1 MKYKICYI
9 DDLSYGIPQV
19 VNAIPKDVE
28 YEFFYYDRISE
39 IPDTIFDI
47 VILDFYL
54 DKDKKT
60 ALDIVDRFLESIVIS
75 FSSAGSKNQLM
86 LENWADY
93 QVLKLSKTNT
103 NLVLEEIFVHINKIN
118 WK

>member
-19 VNAIPKDVE
+19 INSIPKNIE

-39 IPDTIFDI
+39 IEDKDFDI

-60 ALDIVDRFLESIVIS
+60 ALDIIDRFLWTIIIS
-75 FSSAGSKNQLM
+75 FSSAASKNELM
-86 LENWADY
+86 LNSGAIYSAE
-93 QVLKLSKTNT
+93 KLSKTN
-103 NLVLEEIFVHINKIN
+103 NNEDLNELLKEIFIKKIG
-118 WK
+118 